1 MRHIAIAFVFLSTA
15 SSALAQV
22 GPLTTARSCAEDRA
36 IINAQGAAVLSTSA
50 MTYARYV
57 KDGAYCLV
65 DQFPR
70 RLGSRVP
77 TIRNA
82 SSAIAVRTEPTIP
95 TGDRDGR
102 ERVADIRRWIR

>member
-22 GPLTTARSCAEDRA
+22 GPLTTARTCAEDRA

-65 DQFPR
+65 DQFPAPAW
-70 RLGSRVP
+70 VP
-77 TIRNA
+77 
-82 SSAIAVRTEPTIP
+82 SADNSQCFVGYRCK
-95 TGDRDGR
+95 DGP
-102 ERVADIRRWIR
+102 DDSDF